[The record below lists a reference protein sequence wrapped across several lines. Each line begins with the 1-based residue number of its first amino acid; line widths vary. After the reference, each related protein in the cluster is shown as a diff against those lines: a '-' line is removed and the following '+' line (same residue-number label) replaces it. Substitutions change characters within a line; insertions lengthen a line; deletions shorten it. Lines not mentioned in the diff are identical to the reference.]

1 MIQKKRVLAMIPA
14 RGGSKGIKNKNII
27 EVKGKPLIA
36 YTIEAAKKSKYID
49 TVMVSTDSEAIKD
62 VALQWGAAVPFM
74 RPEELASDAAK
85 TIDAVMHTV
94 NFYREHADIYDY
106 FVLLQPTSPLR
117 SAEDID
123 GAIEKFLNCGE
134 RDLASISEVTDS
146 PVLIRKIVDSTIME
160 KLLDVTSTV
169 RRQEMPKYYRI
180 NGGIYIT
187 KIDKLSSEMSFN
199 DSSVYYLMKKQHA
212 IDIDEYVDL
221 AVLEY
226 YLG

>member
-1 MIQKKRVLAMIPA
+1 MIPA
-14 RGGSKGIKNKNII
+14 RGGSKGIRNKNII

-36 YTIEAAKKSKYID
+36 YTIDAANQSKYID
-49 TVMVSTDSEAIKD
+49 TVMVSTDSEVIKN
-62 VALQWGAAVPFM
+62 VALQWGAKVPFM
-74 RPEELASDAAK
+74 RPKELASDTAK
-85 TIDAVMHTV
+85 TIDAVMYTI
-94 NFYREHADIYDY
+94 NYYRDNADIYDY

-146 PVLIRKIVDSTIME
+146 PVLIREIIDDTIMDKLLGETSTI
-160 KLLDVTSTV
+160 

-187 KIDKLSSEMSFN
+187 KIKNLSVETSFN
-199 DSSVYYLMKKQHA
+199 DSSVYYLMEKEHA
-212 IDIDEYVDL
+212 VDIDEYVDL
-221 AVLEY
+221 AILEY
-226 YLG
+226 YLR

>member
-14 RGGSKGIKNKNII
+14 RGGSKGIRNKNII

-36 YTIEAAKKSKYID
+36 YTIDAANQSKYID
-49 TVMVSTDSEAIKD
+49 TVMVSTDSEVIKD
-62 VALQWGAAVPFM
+62 VALQWGAKVPFM
-74 RPEELASDAAK
+74 RPKELASDTAK
-85 TIDAVMHTV
+85 TIDAVMYTV
-94 NFYREHADIYDY
+94 NYYRDNADIYDY

-117 SAEDID
+117 SAGDID

-146 PVLIRKIVDSTIME
+146 PVLIREIIDDTIMDKLLGETSTI
-160 KLLDVTSTV
+160 

-187 KIDKLSSEMSFN
+187 KIENLSVETSFN
-199 DSSVYYLMKKQHA
+199 DSSVYYLMEKEHA
-212 IDIDEYVDL
+212 VDIDEYVDL
-221 AVLEY
+221 AILEY
-226 YLG
+226 YLR